1 MPELP
6 DVEVYKRYLDRTA
19 LHKKVDSARIFDDKV
34 VKDVTART
42 LQRRVKNRTFA
53 SSRRRGKHLFVGL
66 GADEGWL
73 GMHFGMTGY
82 LHYYK
87 EEPDT
92 PEYTRVRFRLANG
105 YHLAY
110 VCRRNLG
117 ALRIINNLEAFIA
130 EKELGPDARETD
142 AEGFIERLGGRRGSI
157 KTALMNQSAVAGIG
171 NVYSDE
177 ILFQARIHPE
187 QAIPN
192 LHPSVLHDLFDALQ
206 RVLDDAIAAS
216 ANPDEMPRD
225 FLLPRRSDGSDCPRC
240 GGAVKKITVGGRPT
254 YYCPACQKKR

>member
-53 SSRRRGKHLFVGL
+53 SSRRRGKHLFVSL
-66 GADEGWL
+66 GPDEGWL
-73 GMHFGMTGY
+73 GVHFGMTGY
-82 LHYYK
+82 LRYYK
-87 EEPDT
+87 AEPET
-92 PEYTRVRFRLANG
+92 PEYTRVRFSLTNG

-117 ALRIINNLEAFIA
+117 ALRIINDLDAFMA
-130 EKELGPDARETD
+130 EKALGPDAREID
-142 AEGFIERLGGRRGSI
+142 AEDFIERVGGRRGGI
-157 KTALMNQSAVAGIG
+157 KTALMNQSVVAGLG
-171 NVYSDE
+171 NIYSDE
-177 ILFQARIHPE
+177 ILFQARMHPE
-187 QAIPN
+187 RGIAD
-192 LHPSVLHDLFDALQ
+192 LRESDLHDLFDAMQ
-206 RVLDDAIAAS
+206 RVLDDSIAAS

-225 FLLPRRSDGSDCPRC
+225 FLLPHRSDGSDCPRC
-240 GGAVKKITVGGRPT
+240 GGTVKKITVGGRPT
-254 YYCPACQKKR
+254 YYCPECQKKR